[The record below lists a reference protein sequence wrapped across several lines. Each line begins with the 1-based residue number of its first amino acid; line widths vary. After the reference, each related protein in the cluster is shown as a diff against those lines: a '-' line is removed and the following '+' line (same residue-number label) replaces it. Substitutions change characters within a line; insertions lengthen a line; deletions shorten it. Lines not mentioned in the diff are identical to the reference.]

1 MKNFSKILVFVLVMA
16 CALALVAC
24 GPEGPGSGGSGGGGG
39 NGGGGN
45 GGGGGNETVYT
56 VTESE
61 WNTAVGLGASDL
73 SVVVKYGTELA
84 NLEQNSQFYA
94 DGNKIKLVVA
104 GGMGPSTTIYYEI
117 ADNIVYSYMDVDG
130 IWVKSQ
136 ALLAVSD
143 VKLSFDGIFEYG
155 DFTFNDTAKE
165 YTATEIDTPYEGVS
179 YKNIVLKFEDGAL
192 VYARY
197 DTYIDG
203 EFDYI
208 EEITISYGSVTVTLP
223 SVGSG
228 SGSEGGGSG
237 EGNEGGDEGG
247 NEGGGQGGGQGGGA
261 VAVGGTKVENANEW
275 QEVLTLNVYGNFE
288 IAQVSKDKDGNL
300 TPSSQYWVESGK
312 IKTEYN
318 GSINYYEKGASE
330 DYVYSLNNGTDWTK
344 AVSNWPA
351 EKYLPPLYDFGFDFA
366 LMSYDED
373 LKAYVAD
380 SITLGEGQQY
390 KNVVIALENGKLKSI
405 SLDVYV
411 NGEKMQSGTITFT
424 YGTASVVLPD
434 ATLSGGGSS
443 TINPSNPNNPN
454 NPGDPNPGN
463 PEGGKGDEIT
473 EPHEWMA
480 IFNFAKVNNVY
491 ISEFEKTAGKVE
503 YSIQGE
509 NVKVDR
515 NGDITYYTFAKD
527 GSYVYNY
534 LTDMEYWLKSPIQ
547 ENIEEIIPNYYETYG
562 LDLNRF
568 KYDSES
574 KEYLAESVPGP
585 MNKEMRNVR
594 VRVQDGKLTYL
605 AFQGYSDGKMVV
617 DYEINVSYDGVKVV
631 IPDHVSGGDIG
642 GGDGPVGPI
651 EPSKEKYQ
659 INPEDYEKALTLPA
673 DDYRIFIS
681 NKTSEGETEMEV
693 GIKGNAMYVVGVT
706 EEGDKTQNFYKV
718 EGDKYSVWIDEEG
731 FTGWY
736 SDESVKELYAY
747 QSGTPQ
753 MMLDAFKVLSLS
765 ELTFNE
771 GNNRYEAIQANEEG
785 EGYIS
790 LLFEDGKIVE
800 VDYSMKYKAGAQEY
814 SRITVTYGIEEINLP

>member
-1 MKNFSKILVFVLVMA
+1 MKKLSRALLFALVVI
-16 CALALVAC
+16 CALSLVAC
-24 GPEGPGSGGSGGGGG
+24 GDPG
-39 NGGGGN
+39 NGGGGD

-61 WNTAVGLGASDL
+61 WNTAVGLGVSDL
-73 SVVVKYGTELA
+73 TIVVKYGTELEGLA
-84 NLEQNSQFYA
+84 ENSHFEA
-94 DGNKIKLVVA
+94 DGDKFKLIVS

-117 ADNIVYSYMDVDG
+117 ADNTVYAYMDTDG
-130 IWVKSQ
+130 VWAKSPTP
-136 ALLAVSD
+136 LAASD

-179 YKNIVLKFEDGAL
+179 YKNVVLKFEDGAL

-208 EEITISYGSVTVTLP
+208 EEVTISYGSVTVTLP

-247 NEGGGQGGGQGGGA
+247 NEGGGA
-261 VAVGGTKVENANEW
+261 VVVGGTKVENADEW

-318 GSINYYEKGASE
+318 GRINYYEKGASE

-344 AVSNWPA
+344 EVSNWPA
-351 EKYLPPLYDFGFDFA
+351 EYYLPPLYNFGFDFA

-405 SLDVYV
+405 SLDVYA
-411 NGEKMQSGTITFT
+411 NGEKMQSATITFT
-424 YGTASVVLPD
+424 YGTASVDLPD

-443 TINPSNPNNPN
+443 TINPSNPNNP
-454 NPGDPNPGN
+454 GDPNPGN
-463 PEGGKGDEIT
+463 PDGGKGDEIT

-480 IFNFAKVNNVY
+480 IFNFTKVNNVY
-491 ISEFEKTAGKVE
+491 ISELEKTAGKVE

-515 NGDITYYTFAKD
+515 NGDITYYTFAKN

-547 ENIEEIIPNYYETYG
+547 EKIEEIIPNYYDMYG

-568 KYDSES
+568 KYDSEI

-585 MNKEMRNVR
+585 MKKEMRNVR

-617 DYEINVSYDGVKVV
+617 DYEINVSYDGVKVI
-631 IPDHVSGGDIG
+631 IPDHVSGGEVG
-642 GGDGPVGPI
+642 GGDGPVEPI

-681 NKTSEGETEMEV
+681 NKTSKDATEMEV
-693 GIKGNAMYVVGVT
+693 GIKGNAMYIVGVT
-706 EEGDKTQNFYKV
+706 EKGEKTQNFYKV
-718 EGDKYSVWIDEEG
+718 EGDKYSVWVDEEG
-731 FTGWY
+731 FMGWY
-736 SDESVKELYAY
+736 SDDSVKELYAY

-753 MMLDAFKVLSLS
+753 MMLDSFKVLPFG

-771 GNNRYEAIQANEEG
+771 GNNRYEAIQSNEEG

-790 LLFEDGKIVE
+790 LQFEDGKIVE
-800 VDYSMKYKAGAQEY
+800 VDYSMKYKAGVQEY